1 MLVHRA
7 HDEPLILSYPRRT
20 LGLLIHEGEDV
31 QLSKIPAAA
40 WVCIT
45 VAFVAVV
52 GAFAWLSAIGA
63 DGTEFRSF
71 LNTVVN
77 LATLLATGGAVA
89 FAGQA
94 AKQTNG
100 DLDAR
105 IATAVTVALDRQRE
119 EDTGQVGPV
128 R

>member
-1 MLVHRA
+1 M
-7 HDEPLILSYPRRT
+7 
-20 LGLLIHEGEDV
+20 
-31 QLSKIPAAA
+31 QLSKIPAVA
-40 WVCIT
+40 WACIT
-45 VAFVAVV
+45 IAFVSVV
-52 GAFAWLSAIGA
+52 AAFAWLSAVGA

-105 IATAVTVALDRQRE
+105 IQRAVTMALDMQRE
-119 EDTGQVGPV
+119 EDTGRGSVL

>member
-1 MLVHRA
+1 M
-7 HDEPLILSYPRRT
+7 
-20 LGLLIHEGEDV
+20 
-31 QLSKIPAAA
+31 QLSRIPAAA

-45 VAFVAVV
+45 VAFVAVI
-52 GAFAWLSAIGA
+52 GAFTYLSAVGA

-77 LATLLATGGAVA
+77 LVTLLVSGGAVA

-105 IATAVTVALDRQRE
+105 IANSVTAALDRQRR
-119 EDTGQVGPV
+119 EDTGDAMPLRDDGELRRTVA
-128 R
+128 